1 MITAYVHQ
9 DGSLNKVMVSGLST
23 RAVVTDLP
31 AAEMLPSR
39 LQAAADHAAETL
51 PRDAVWVDLLEPTPA
66 EITAVETAFAIEVPT
81 REEMHEI
88 EASSRLYS
96 EGESL
101 VMTAPILHK
110 AATEHPESGAVTFIL
125 LATVLITVRFVDPL
139 PFQVFARRA
148 LRHPNIAS
156 GPQPILLG
164 LLEGI
169 ADRLADVLELAAADM
184 EQVSREIFV
193 KQTGSSGSRRRKSGL
208 GGKGG
213 ASHKSSSL
221 QEVLQRIGRN
231 GDLATKARDSLLGLS
246 RVVLFLNAQ
255 NNMKKDAKT
264 RIKTLSRDIASIA
277 DHANF
282 LAGKINFLLDA
293 TLGLINIEQNS
304 IIKIFTVAA
313 VAFLPPTL
321 IASIYGMNFAH
332 MPELAWDYGYLFAIG
347 MMILSAVLPFWY
359 FRKRGWL

>member
-9 DGSLNKVMVSGLST
+9 EGSLNKIVVSGLAT
-23 RAVVTDLP
+23 RAVVADLP
-31 AAEMLPSR
+31 AAELLPSH
-39 LQAAADHAAETL
+39 LQEAADHAVETL
-51 PRDAVWVDLLEPTPA
+51 PRDAVWVDLLEPTPT
-66 EITAVETAFAIEVPT
+66 EIHAVETAFAIEVPT

-96 EGESL
+96 EGDSL
-101 VMTAPILHK
+101 VMTVPVLHK

-125 LATVLITVRFVDPL
+125 TPTALITVRFVDPL
-139 PFQVFARRA
+139 PFPVFARRA
-148 LRHPNIAS
+148 LRHPNIATGS
-156 GPQPILLG
+156 QPILLG
-164 LLEGI
+164 LLEGV
-169 ADRLADVLELAAADM
+169 ADRLADILELAAADM
-184 EQVSREIFV
+184 EQVSREIFA
-193 KQTGSSGSRRRKSGL
+193 KQTGNMGSKAR
-208 GGKGG
+208 GKGTIPQ
-213 ASHKSSSL
+213 KSSSL
-221 QEVLQRIGRN
+221 QDVLRRIGRN

-264 RIKTLSRDIASIA
+264 RIKTLSRDVGSIA

-282 LAGKINFLLDA
+282 LAGKVNFLLDA
-293 TLGLINIEQNS
+293 TLGLINIEQNA

-321 IASIYGMNFAH
+321 IASIYGMNFED
-332 MPELAWDYGYLFAIG
+332 MPELHWQYGYLVALG
-347 MMILSAVLPFWY
+347 LMVLSAVLPFWY

>member
-9 DGSLNKVMVSGLST
+9 EGSLSKLIVSGLET
-23 RAVVTDLP
+23 RAVVADVP
-31 AAEMLPSR
+31 AADILPSR
-39 LQAAADHAAETL
+39 LQEAADHAAERL
-51 PRDAVWVDLLEPTPA
+51 PREAVWVDLLEPTSA
-66 EITAVETAFAIEVPT
+66 EIQAVESAFAIEVPT
-81 REEMHEI
+81 REEMQEI
-88 EASSRLYS
+88 EVSSRLYS
-96 EGESL
+96 EGDSL
-101 VMTAPILHK
+101 VMTVPVLHK

-125 LATVLITVRFVDPL
+125 TATALVTVRFVDPL
-139 PFQVFARRA
+139 PFAIFARRA
-148 LRHPNIAS
+148 LRHPHLAA
-156 GPQPILLG
+156 GPQQVLLG

-184 EQVSREIFV
+184 EQVSRDIFA
-193 KQTGSSGSRRRKSGL
+193 KQAAGSSSKRPRKGVA
-208 GGKGG
+208 GQKGG
-213 ASHKSSSL
+213 SL
-221 QEVLQRIGRN
+221 QDVLRRIGRN

-255 NNMKKDAKT
+255 SSMKKDAT
-264 RIKTLSRDIASIA
+264 QRIKTLSRDIASIA
-277 DHANF
+277 DHATF

-293 TLGLINIEQNS
+293 TLGLINIEQNA

-332 MPELAWDYGYLFAIG
+332 MPELQWDYGYLLAIG
-347 MMILSAVLPFWY
+347 LMVVSAVLPFWY

>member
-9 DGSLNKVMVSGLST
+9 DEILTKTVVSGLAT
-23 RAVVTDLP
+23 RAVVNDQP

-39 LQAAADHAAETL
+39 LQDAADHAAETM
-51 PRDAVWVDLLEPTPA
+51 PRDAIWVDLLEPTPT
-66 EITAVETAFAIEVPT
+66 EIHAVETAFAIEVPT

-96 EGESL
+96 EDNSL
-101 VMTAPILHK
+101 VMTVPVLHK
-110 AATEHPESGAVTFIL
+110 ATTEHPESGAVTFIL
-125 LATVLITVRFVDPL
+125 TPTVLITVRFVDPL
-139 PFQVFARRA
+139 PFPVFARRA
-148 LRHPNIAS
+148 MRHPNIAT
-156 GPQPILLG
+156 GAQPILLG

-169 ADRLADVLELAAADM
+169 ADRLADILELAAADM
-184 EQVSREIFV
+184 EQVSRDIFS
-193 KQTGSSGSRRRKSGL
+193 KQTGGMSSRSR
-208 GGKGG
+208 GKRHG
-213 ASHKSSSL
+213 AQKSSSL
-221 QEVLQRIGRN
+221 QDVLQRIGRN

-277 DHANF
+277 DHATF

-293 TLGLINIEQNS
+293 TLGLINIEQNA

-321 IASIYGMNFAH
+321 IASIYGMNFEH
-332 MPELAWDYGYLFAIG
+332 MPELSWDYGYLVAIG
-347 MMILSAVLPFWY
+347 LMVLSAVLPFWY

>member
-9 DGSLNKVMVSGLST
+9 EGTLKLVVVSGLAT
-23 RAVVTDLP
+23 HAVVTDLP
-31 AAEMLPSR
+31 AAEILPSR
-39 LQAAADHAAETL
+39 LQAAADHAAETM
-51 PRDAVWVDLLEPTPA
+51 PRDAIWVDLLEPTPT
-66 EITAVETAFAIEVPT
+66 EVRAVESVFSIEVPT

-88 EASSRLYS
+88 EASSRLYN
-96 EGESL
+96 EGDSL
-101 VMTAPILHK
+101 VMTAPVLHK
-110 AATEHPESGAVTFIL
+110 TTTEHAESGAVTFIL
-125 LATVLITVRFVDPL
+125 TPTVLITVRFVDPL
-139 PFQVFARRA
+139 PFAVYSRRA
-148 LRHPNIAS
+148 LRHPNIAI

-184 EQVSREIFV
+184 EQVSREIFT
-193 KQTGSSGSRRRKSGL
+193 KQADGMNIRRRGL
-208 GGKGG
+208 GSKGANG
-213 ASHKSSSL
+213 LKSSSL
-221 QEVLQRIGRN
+221 QDVLRRIGRN

-255 NNMKKDAKT
+255 NNMKKDAKL

-293 TLGLINIEQNS
+293 TLGLINIEQNA

-321 IASIYGMNFAH
+321 IASVYGMNFDR
-332 MPELAWDYGYLFAIG
+332 MPELQWDYGYLFAVG
-347 MMILSAVLPFWY
+347 LMVLSAVLPFWY